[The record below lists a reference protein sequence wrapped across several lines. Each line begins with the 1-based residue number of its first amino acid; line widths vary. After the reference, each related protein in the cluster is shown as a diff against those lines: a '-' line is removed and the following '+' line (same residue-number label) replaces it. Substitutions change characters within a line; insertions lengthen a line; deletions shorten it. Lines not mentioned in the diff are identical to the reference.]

1 MSKKIMILGGSDFQL
16 PLLRTAHSL
25 GYTVVLCDMRPS
37 CPGMQEAD
45 IKYIADYS
53 DKTAV
58 LEIAKKEKIDGII
71 SNNEPAM
78 LTVAYVSQALGLVGN
93 PVESVE
99 KLISK
104 SAFRQLQVSAG
115 VFSPRSFTAA
125 SPEALLQRV
134 EELRFPIIIKPNEAS
149 GTRGTRRIAAYD
161 EQEISKAFSDCRA
174 CSRNG
179 LVTAEEYVEMDSLK
193 VNDADVFVLGEE
205 FFWDGMFQQ
214 MRAKETPMLPMTQ
227 IYPAQLSQEQR
238 RSIRTA
244 VETLM
249 KAAGVQ
255 HGEYN
260 VETYF
265 TKQNEVFVIEIN
277 PRQGGNYIPQMI
289 QKCCGVDLTKLLVST
304 AVGDYRY
311 YESLKTFQRTGNYI
325 ALHPVFSKKAGV
337 YEGLFIADEVKPFV
351 LSVSEKLRAGEPAE
365 AGSNAGQVIAHVL
378 LQFSDSE
385 TQHRYAEHI
394 EDYIYPL
401 VGESSYA

>member
-1 MSKKIMILGGSDFQL
+1 MSKKILILGGSDFQF

-58 LEIAKKEKIDGII
+58 LEIAEKERIDGII

-104 SAFRQLQVSAG
+104 SGFRQLQASAG
-115 VFSPRSFTAA
+115 VFSPRSYSAA
-125 SPEALLQRV
+125 SPETLLERIK
-134 EELRFPIIIKPNEAS
+134 ELRFPIIMKPNEAS
-149 GTRGTRRIAAYD
+149 GTRGTEKIAEYN
-161 EQEISKAFSDCRA
+161 IKAIKDAFLNCRA
-174 CSRNG
+174 YSRNG
-179 LVTAEEYVEMDSLK
+179 LVTAEEYVEMDSLM

-205 FFWDGMFQQ
+205 FLWDGLFQQ

-227 IYPAQLSQEQR
+227 IYPARLREGELE
-238 RSIRTA
+238 SIRSVVEKLLKTA
-244 VETLM
+244 
-249 KAAGVQ
+249 GIR

-265 TKQNEVFVIEIN
+265 TKQHEVFVIEIN
-277 PRQGGNYIPQMI
+277 PRQGGNHIPRMI
-289 QKCCGVDLTKLLVST
+289 QRCCGVDLTKLLVST
-304 AVGDYRY
+304 AVQDYRY
-311 YESLKTFQRTGNYI
+311 CETLKTFQRSRNYI
-325 ALHPVFSKKAGV
+325 AMHPVFSKKAGV
-337 YEGLFIADEVKPFV
+337 YEGLFIADEVRPYV
-351 LSVSEKLRAGEPAE
+351 ASVEESLRIGDPIER
-365 AGSNAGQVIAHVL
+365 GTNAGQVAAHVL
-378 LQFSDSE
+378 LQFCDAE
-385 TQHRYAEHI
+385 TQHQYAENM
-394 EDYIYPL
+394 EKYVYPI
-401 VGESSYA
+401 VREESYA